1 MTTLIKA
8 TLSIDAKDGGPSLA
22 GFPWL
27 YPAGGLEHE
36 IANGLRHGDVTVQVH
51 WMSSIRQL

>member
-22 GFPWL
+22 GCGREVDM
-27 YPAGGLEHE
+27 A
-36 IANGLRHGDVTVQVH
+36 IATRST
-51 WMSSIRQL
+51 